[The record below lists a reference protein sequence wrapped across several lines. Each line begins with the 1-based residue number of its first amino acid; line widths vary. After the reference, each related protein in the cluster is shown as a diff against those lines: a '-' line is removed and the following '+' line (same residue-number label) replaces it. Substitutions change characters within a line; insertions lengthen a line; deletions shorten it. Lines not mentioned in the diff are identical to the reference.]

1 MKTHDNDPFKHNS
14 DKKLAQL
21 AMVCQTRDRRSS
33 LIEQLCETGIVGLID
48 RHQEREEQI
57 AKALVQFR
65 KHCVDGCCREWGGHY
80 KKIKSD
86 LASLDATQNAKFSS
100 IIANTQL
107 VGKDVKALQLSL
119 FQCASAA
126 LDSADSFRREI
137 EMKRRQL
144 DDPPERAADP
154 RSHLCSEGRE

>member
-1 MKTHDNDPFKHNS
+1 
-14 DKKLAQL
+14 
-21 AMVCQTRDRRSS
+21 MVCQAGDRRSS
-33 LIEQLCETGIVGLID
+33 LIEQLGETGSVGLID
-48 RHQEREEQI
+48 RHQEGEERI
-57 AKALVQFR
+57 AKALV
-65 KHCVDGCCREWGGHY
+65 HCVDGCCREWGGHY

-86 LASLDATQNAKFSS
+86 LASLYAKFSS

-107 VGKDVKALQLSL
+107 VGKDAKALQLSL
-119 FQCASAA
+119 FKCASAA

-137 EMKRRQL
+137 EMKRRPL